1 MFCGPSSPKNISAG
15 ELGHLAG
22 HRTLAFLEVT
32 SRATAR
38 LISSSLRSS
47 VEASVFF
54 AYEIEEAPEALVL
67 HGC

>member
-1 MFCGPSSPKNISAG
+1 MVRFVTLPVTIAR
-15 ELGHLAG
+15 LRDHLAG
-22 HRTLAFLEVT
+22 HRKLAFLEVT